1 MKAGIAALLREAL
14 VVNYL
19 EMIEK
24 RLRRNAL
31 ARFYHWLKLNLL
43 APLPRTDTS

>member
-1 MKAGIAALLREAL
+1 VALLRESL
-14 VVNYL
+14 IVNYVDT
-19 EMIEK
+19 IRK

-43 APLPRTDTS
+43 APLPQTDTS

>member
-1 MKAGIAALLREAL
+1 VGIAALLREAL

-19 EMIEK
+19 DTIRK

-43 APLPRTDTS
+43 APLPVWDTT